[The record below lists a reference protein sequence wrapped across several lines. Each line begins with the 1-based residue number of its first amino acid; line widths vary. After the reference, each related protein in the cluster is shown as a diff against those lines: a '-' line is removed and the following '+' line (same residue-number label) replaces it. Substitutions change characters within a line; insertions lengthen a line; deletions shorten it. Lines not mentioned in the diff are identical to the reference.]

1 MSHCTL
7 VTSASKL
14 SMDDTHHQ
22 NRRDDMQH
30 RQKRTRRCATKLWP
44 TSEAS
49 RKSSLGP
56 CGTDMISWRTW
67 NMIEGSSVLLV
78 FEGNDR
84 VGRGHCMLANDHQV
98 CCRCLLL
105 PHRGW
110 MKIENRFERLIVR
123 DDRPFFVRTCIR
135 PYTAS
140 HEDASSLSQL
150 ITRLSRI
157 YFIRSIVAYQPF

>member
-1 MSHCTL
+1 
-7 VTSASKL
+7 
-14 SMDDTHHQ
+14 
-22 NRRDDMQH
+22 
-30 RQKRTRRCATKLWP
+30 
-44 TSEAS
+44 
-49 RKSSLGP
+49 
-56 CGTDMISWRTW
+56 
-67 NMIEGSSVLLV
+67 VLLV

-157 YFIRSIVAYQPF
+157 YFIRSIVAYQPFLCCSCTANVCERLASIAQRDHSNLHCSQQNLKISFLVFCGILSNYSFG